1 MRSLY
6 TELWPVIFNTRQ
18 NQWSIFSEYCSSH
31 IFPQW
36 FKVFRTGN
44 IVSSVQDANYGYATC
59 QGILTKIR
67 ACEQLQ
73 KSCEHEQAST
83 HLIFANNSSRGKIL
97 RALSIWMGPFDTR
110 SMRALCLFLQARAA
124 VKFFLWAASTFEN
137 TDVRAA
143 STLENSE
150 HLEYFELLHK
160 FSASRNLSSTNRTLF
175 CAETSK

>member
-1 MRSLY
+1 M
-6 TELWPVIFNTRQ
+6 
-18 NQWSIFSEYCSSH
+18 
-31 IFPQW
+31 
-36 FKVFRTGN
+36 
-44 IVSSVQDANYGYATC
+44 SSVPDANYGYATC

-83 HLIFANNSSRGKIL
+83 HLIFGNNSSRGKIL

-110 SMRALCLFLQARAA
+110 SMRALCLFLRARAV

-137 TDVRAA
+137 KDVWAA

-150 HLEYFELLHK
+150 HLKYFELLRK
-160 FSASRNLSSTNRTLF
+160 FSASRNLSFINRKHCFVLKPPNQNNR
-175 CAETSK
+175 CKPRAIQPIPAA